1 MVRSFVPAAFFTL
14 ASASNSGGADSITQV
29 RDTLRTLLNSVQG
42 EGRDVEESLQK
53 TQHWCDA
60 SLFDLKGR
68 STTATAQL
76 ADMNLDL
83 KEGEAAAQEAEGSV
97 QQVRA
102 DIALVQHTINQ
113 TEEMCRVW
121 LHEEKVEKKS
131 AELVQKG
138 AQLSTSL
145 NSALMQSRQVME
157 KQFKSDR
164 HAVGELIENKKQ
176 SLTSLE
182 GELEV
187 VLLAH
192 AQVQARAAEAKRRI
206 ADRDESAAA
215 EEAFAEA
222 LRSDCNGRGNRAAAR
237 LESRTRASSA
247 IERVADALQQVSA
260 QPVAEQAAEVS
271 RGADAAADATDD
283 DDSDSG
289 PESFLQTSQSQIS
302 AEDVLELLGG
312 GPALPPRQS
321 APRSEQIF
329 LQRPRPHA
337 LSAISKPKIG
347 QLLSQVRSTAS
358 SVAEQKHWCARE
370 HQDNKLA
377 LRLAQDL
384 VSQISAE
391 IDEHS
396 DAEAQLSES
405 LANLDD
411 FRGLLNSTMK
421 NVADAAKKE
430 VTLLAHG
437 EKDKALA
444 GKILNQAI
452 NILDNLQGTG
462 GLAKMH
468 VSNSVVGLLKE
479 AHSAVE
485 EHSKTTQSLQQE
497 AVASAQELIQK
508 AHAMA
513 VVQDRERA
521 NTEELRDE
529 HISQRG
535 AFLETK
541 EAYVAE
547 VSQANTY
554 LSKLNEECS
563 ASAVAHQQA
572 QRTTQVRALEDAK
585 AVLEGKKTLSRD
597 EAFGLRGSSAGSS
610 SSLPKSEQSLSPLER
625 AAMEIGVTVD
635 K

>member
-1 MVRSFVPAAFFTL
+1 MVRSFVPAALFTL
-14 ASASNSGGADSITQV
+14 ARASNSGGADSVTQV

-42 EGRDVEESLQK
+42 EGRDVEEGLQK
-53 TQHWCDA
+53 TQRWCDA
-60 SLFDLKGR
+60 TLFDLKGR
-68 STTATAQL
+68 SSAAAAQL
-76 ADMNLDL
+76 SEMKLDL
-83 KEGEAAAQEAEGSV
+83 KEGEAAAQEADGSV

-113 TEEMCRVW
+113 TEEMRRVW

-131 AELVQKG
+131 AELAQKG
-138 AQLSTSL
+138 GQLSSSL
-145 NSALMQSRQVME
+145 NAALLQSRQVME
-157 KQFKSDR
+157 KQFKSDK
-164 HAVGELIENKKQ
+164 HAIGELIENKKQ

-206 ADRDESAAA
+206 TDRDESAVA
-215 EEAFAEA
+215 EEAFTAA
-222 LRSDCNGRGNRAAAR
+222 LTTDCNGRGNRAAAR
-237 LESRTRASSA
+237 LESRTKATSA
-247 IERVADALQQVSA
+247 IERVVDALQQVSA
-260 QPVAEQAAEVS
+260 QPIAEQAAEVS
-271 RGADAAADATDD
+271 KAADAADTTDE

-289 PESFLQTSQSQIS
+289 PESFLQTGESQIS

-312 GPALPPRQS
+312 GPALPPRPSVTQD
-321 APRSEQIF
+321 PQIF

-337 LSAISKPKIG
+337 RAAISQPKIG
-347 QLLSQVRSTAS
+347 QILSQMKSAS
-358 SVAEQKHWCARE
+358 ASAAEQKHWCARE
-370 HQDNKLA
+370 HEDNKLA

-391 IDEHS
+391 IDAHS

-405 LANLDD
+405 LTNLDD

-452 NILDNLQGTG
+452 NILDNLQETG

-468 VSNSVVGLLKE
+468 ISGGVVGLLKE
-479 AHSAVE
+479 AKSAVE
-485 EHSKTTQSLQQE
+485 QHSKNTQSLQQD
-497 AVASAQELIQK
+497 AVASAKDLIQK
-508 AHAMA
+508 AHAVA
-513 VVQDRERA
+513 VVQDRERS

-541 EAYVAE
+541 EAYTNE

-563 ASAVAHQQA
+563 ASAIAHQQETRA
-572 QRTTQVRALEDAK
+572 TQVHALEDAK
-585 AVLEGKKTLSRD
+585 AVLEGKKTLARD
-597 EAFGLRGSSAGSS
+597 DAFGLRGSSGGSAS
-610 SSLPKSEQSLSPLER
+610 AQPKSEQSLSPLER
-625 AAMEIGVTVD
+625 AAMEIGVAVD

>member
-1 MVRSFVPAAFFTL
+1 MVRSLVPAALFTL
-14 ASASNSGGADSITQV
+14 ASASKSGGADSITQV
-29 RDTLRTLLNSVQG
+29 RDTLRTLLGSVQG
-42 EGRDVEESLQK
+42 EGRDVEEGLQK
-53 TQHWCDA
+53 TQRWCDA
-60 SLFDLKGR
+60 TLFDLKGR
-68 STTATAQL
+68 SSAATAQL
-76 ADMNLDL
+76 SEMKLDL
-83 KEGEAAAQEAEGSV
+83 KEGEAATQEAEGSV

-102 DIALVQHTINQ
+102 DIALVQRTINQ
-113 TEEMCRVW
+113 TEEMRRVW
-121 LHEEKVEKKS
+121 VHEEKVEKKS
-131 AELVQKG
+131 AELAQKG
-138 AQLSTSL
+138 AQLTPSL
-145 NSALMQSRQVME
+145 NTALLQSRQTME

-164 HAVGELIENKKQ
+164 HSVGELIENKKQ
-176 SLTSLE
+176 ALTSLE

-206 ADRDESAAA
+206 TDRDESAGA
-215 EEAFAEA
+215 EEAFSAA
-222 LRSDCNGRGNRAAAR
+222 LRGDCSGRGNRAAAR
-237 LESRTRASSA
+237 IESRTKASSA

-271 RGADAAADATDD
+271 RAADAVEVTED

-289 PESFLQTSQSQIS
+289 ADSFLQTSQSQIS

-321 APRSEQIF
+321 APQYAQIF
-329 LQRPRPHA
+329 LQHPRPHA
-337 LSAISKPKIG
+337 NSALSEPKIG
-347 QLLSQVRSTAS
+347 QLLAQIKSTS
-358 SVAEQKHWCARE
+358 SSATEQKHWCARE
-370 HQDNKLA
+370 HEDNKLA

-391 IDEHS
+391 IDAHN
-396 DAEAQLSES
+396 DAEAQLSDS

-411 FRGLLNSTMK
+411 FRGVLNSTMK

-430 VTLLAHG
+430 VTLLSHG

-452 NILDNLQGTG
+452 NILGNLQESG

-468 VSNSVVGLLKE
+468 VSGSVVGLLKE
-479 AHSAVE
+479 ANAAVE

-497 AVASAQELIQK
+497 AVASAKDLIQK
-508 AHAMA
+508 AHAVA
-513 VVQDRERA
+513 VVQDRERS

-535 AFLETK
+535 AFVETK

-554 LSKLNEECS
+554 LAKLNEQCS
-563 ASAVAHQQA
+563 SSAVAHQQEQRAA
-572 QRTTQVRALEDAK
+572 QEHALEDAK

-597 EAFGLRGSSAGSS
+597 EAYGLRGSSVASA
-610 SSLPKSEQSLSPLER
+610 PKSETSLSPLER
-625 AAMEIGVTVD
+625 AAMEIGVAVD

>member
-1 MVRSFVPAAFFTL
+1 MVRSLVPAALFTL
-14 ASASNSGGADSITQV
+14 ASASTSGGADSITQV
-29 RDTLRTLLNSVQG
+29 RDSLRTLLGSVQG
-42 EGRDVEESLQK
+42 EGRDVEEGLQK
-53 TQHWCDA
+53 TQRWCDA
-60 SLFDLKGR
+60 TLFDLKGR
-68 STTATAQL
+68 SSAATAQL
-76 ADMNLDL
+76 SEMKLDL

-113 TEEMCRVW
+113 TEEMRRVW

-131 AELVQKG
+131 AELAQKG
-138 AQLSTSL
+138 AHLSPGL
-145 NSALMQSRQVME
+145 NSALLQSRQVME

-164 HAVGELIENKKQ
+164 HSVGEMIENKKQ

-206 ADRDESAAA
+206 TDRDESAGS
-215 EEAFAEA
+215 EEAFTAA
-222 LRSDCNGRGNRAAAR
+222 LRSDCNGRSNRAAAR
-237 LESRTRASSA
+237 IESRTKASSA
-247 IERVADALQQVSA
+247 IERVVDVLQSVSA
-260 QPVAEQAAEVS
+260 QPVAQQAAEVS
-271 RGADAAADATDD
+271 RAADVAESED

-289 PESFLQTSQSQIS
+289 ADSFLQTGQSQIS

-312 GPALPPRQS
+312 GPALAPRQS
-321 APRSEQIF
+321 APQNAQIF

-337 LSAISKPKIG
+337 LSALSRPKIG
-347 QLLSQVRSTAS
+347 QLLSQVKSTAS
-358 SVAEQKHWCARE
+358 AASEQKHWCTRE
-370 HQDNKLA
+370 HEDNKLA

-391 IDEHS
+391 IDAHS
-396 DAEAQLSES
+396 DAEAQLSDS

-411 FRGLLNSTMK
+411 FHGVLNSTMK

-430 VTLLAHG
+430 VTLLSHG

-452 NILDNLQGTG
+452 NILENLQDNG
-462 GLAKMH
+462 GLAKVH
-468 VSNSVVGLLKE
+468 VSGSVVGLLKE
-479 AHSAVE
+479 ANAAVAE
-485 EHSKTTQSLQQE
+485 NSKTTQSLQQE
-497 AVASAQELIQK
+497 AVASAKDLIQK
-508 AHAMA
+508 AHSVA
-513 VVQDRERA
+513 VVQDRERS

-563 ASAVAHQQA
+563 ASAVAHQQE
-572 QRTTQVRALEDAK
+572 QRATQVHALEDAK

-597 EAFGLRGSSAGSS
+597 EAYGLRGSSAGSA
-610 SSLPKSEQSLSPLER
+610 PKSDSDKSLSPLER
-625 AAMEIGVTVD
+625 AAMEIGVSVD